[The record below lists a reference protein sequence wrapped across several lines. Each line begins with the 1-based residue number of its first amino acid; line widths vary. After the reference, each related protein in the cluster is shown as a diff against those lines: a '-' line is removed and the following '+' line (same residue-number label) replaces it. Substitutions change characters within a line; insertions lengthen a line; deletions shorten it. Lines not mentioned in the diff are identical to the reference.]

1 MSTERRRAWS
11 LRRPL
16 AAIAVGGLLAVGG
29 AVAISAPADA
39 DPSAN
44 TWYQLR
50 LCESSNNYS
59 INTGNGYYGA
69 YQFDLPTWRS
79 VRGTGY
85 PNQNPPSEQDYRA
98 LALYRMRG
106 WEPWTCAQILGLR
119 EDSDAGS
126 GVWPPRPGGPTTK
139 APPWPGV
146 QYFFGNFGPHIRQWQ
161 LQMRK
166 RGYPFQGTGYFGT
179 TTLKYVKILQQRNGL
194 HVVGFIGPKTWA
206 AAWTGR

>member
-1 MSTERRRAWS
+1 MSTERRRAWN

-44 TWYQLR
+44 AWYQLR

-126 GVWPPRPGGPTTK
+126 GVWPPRPGGPTT
-139 APPWPGV
+139 
-146 QYFFGNFGPHIRQWQ
+146 
-161 LQMRK
+161 
-166 RGYPFQGTGYFGT
+166 
-179 TTLKYVKILQQRNGL
+179 
-194 HVVGFIGPKTWA
+194 
-206 AAWTGR
+206 